1 MAEQRVREAE
11 KLGFTACLMPKAN
24 LEGIQGKYQIR
35 LIGVANIKE
44 AMNYIIQKD
53 SESSGSLQ
61 LNECGFETIG
71 LKQRGLS
78 QKNKKYKKLVDRFKI
93 LWYSNLAVEENRKN
107 LKKENFKKMK
117 KVLDKPEKM

>member
-1 MAEQRVREAE
+1 
-11 KLGFTACLMPKAN
+11 
-24 LEGIQGKYQIR
+24 
-35 LIGVANIKE
+35 
-44 AMNYIIQKD
+44 
-53 SESSGSLQ
+53 LQ

-78 QKNKKYKKLVDRFKI
+78 QKNKKYKKLVNKFKI
-93 LWYSNLAVEENRKN
+93 LWYSNLAIEENKKN